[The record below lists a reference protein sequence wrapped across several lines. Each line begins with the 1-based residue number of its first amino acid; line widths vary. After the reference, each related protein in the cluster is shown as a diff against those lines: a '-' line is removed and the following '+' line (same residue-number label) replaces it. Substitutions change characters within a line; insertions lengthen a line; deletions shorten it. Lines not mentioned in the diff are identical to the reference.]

1 VASEHSR
8 KPFHAELKRQQALAS
23 LKGAPASGGG
33 AHDDAAARARHE
45 EVMKAIAQL
54 RQELGSHES
63 VAPTVLEEYKKEVFE
78 AANLKRQLE
87 EVSEAILTT
96 KKEIAKLH
104 PLDRNNDR
112 IAAMTDELDAI
123 VSATEGATETILSAS
138 ERIEGLT
145 ESIKVQATSDD
156 ERAAA
161 EDITEEIMK
170 IFEACNFQDLTGQR
184 ITRVVNTLRF
194 VEERIETMIDAL
206 GGEKEIAEVAPQVET
221 KEGDARLLH
230 GPQSGENRIS
240 QDEIDSLF
248 D

>member
-1 VASEHSR
+1 MAIEHSR
-8 KPFHAELKRQQALAS
+8 RPFRAELQMQQAKA
-23 LKGAPASGGG
+23 GTASGGDG
-33 AHDDAAARARHE
+33 ATVAYDDSAARARHD

-54 RQELGSHES
+54 RQDLTSHEA

-87 EVSEAILTT
+87 EVSNAILTT

-104 PLDRNNDR
+104 PLDRNQDR
-112 IAAMTDELDAI
+112 IAAMTDELDA
-123 VSATEGATETILSAS
+123 VVNATEGATEVILAAS
-138 ERIEGLT
+138 ERIEALT
-145 ESIKVQATSDD
+145 ESIKVQASNED

-161 EDITEEIMK
+161 EDISEQIMK

-194 VEERIETMIDAL
+194 VEERIDTMIAAL
-206 GGEKEIAEVAPQVET
+206 GGEQEIAEVIPET
-221 KEGDARLLH
+221 QAKEGDARLLH

-240 QDEIDSLF
+240 QDEIDALF

>member
-1 VASEHSR
+1 MAIDHSKR
-8 KPFHAELKRQQALAS
+8 PFRAELRRQQEA
-23 LKGAPASGGG
+23 GAGAAVPGGPPL
-33 AHDDAAARARHE
+33 DDAAARARHDE
-45 EVMKAIAQL
+45 LMSAIHQL
-54 RQELGSHES
+54 RADLTSRDA

-78 AANLKRQLE
+78 TASLKHQLQ

-104 PLDRNNDR
+104 PLDRSNDR
-112 IAAMTDELDAI
+112 IAAMTDELDA
-123 VSATEGATETILSAS
+123 VVDATEGATEVILAAS
-138 ERIEGLT
+138 EKIEALT
-145 ESIKVQATSDD
+145 ESIRVHASSDD
-156 ERAAA
+156 ERNAV
-161 EDITEEIMK
+161 EDITDQILK

-194 VEERIETMIDAL
+194 VEERIDTMISAL
-206 GGEKEIAEVAPQVET
+206 GGEKEIAQVVPEAQA

-240 QDEIDSLF
+240 QSEIDSLF